1 MAQGKFSQPRNGKFS
16 SPRTDRSPAPKR
28 GSLREENTLPR
39 FSIDD
44 ALPPKKAPAPENEL
58 ESWMRQ
64 LNLED
69 ASEKTILPADPE
81 TSGEAPS
88 DNPAS
93 MPPVYN
99 QELRTPQPRYQPAA
113 FQEPEAEEEP
123 EPPAFGERFMDFV
136 DNHRIAILGSLCAAA
151 AVLIVSIILVIYF
164 SIGGTSEDP
173 YGNRILNNV
182 MVAGVNVGGMTRSEA
197 VSAVKR
203 ATSTTFTKQDMVVQF
218 SEETLTL
225 SPKKTGA
232 KLDVSA
238 AVGAAFAYGR
248 TGTQSEQERDYQAS
262 LTGNHTIGLLP
273 YLSLDK
279 EYISQTL
286 HEYAGKYAGQFTQSG
301 YTLEGEKPDL
311 SPEGFD
317 EDAPCQTL
325 VLTLGTPGFGLDIQE
340 LYAKIL
346 DAYSMNVFLVEVGD
360 VPENAEPDPLDLDA
374 IYDELYIAPVD
385 AAIDPDT
392 YEIVAGT
399 YGYGFDLE
407 NAKTLLAGCQYGDT
421 LRIPMAYIA
430 PAETESLLFRDVL
443 GSCET
448 PHTSN
453 ENRNT
458 NLRIVC
464 DTLNGMILEP
474 GETFSYNEALGQR
487 TEEKGYKK
495 APAYSGQDLVDSLG
509 GGICQGSSTLY
520 YCALLADMQIV
531 ERVNHGF
538 PASYIDLGMDATVSW
553 GSPDLKFKNTSDFP
567 VKIQAEVSGG
577 YMKMKILGTDTR
589 DYYVKMEYEVVGT
602 SEPETVYEEHKPGE
616 GYKDGQVLQS
626 GKSAVYV
633 KSYKLKYD
641 KETDQLI
648 SKEFETRSHYQSKNK
663 IVVRIVEDETVPTE
677 TQEPSSSG
685 TDSSSQST
693 ESSSTTQASEST
705 GQETTQG
712 SGGNDSGNGS
722 GSGSDSGSGSG
733 SGSGSDSG
741 SGSETG

>member
-1 MAQGKFSQPRNGKFS
+1 
-16 SPRTDRSPAPKR
+16 
-28 GSLREENTLPR
+28 
-39 FSIDD
+39 
-44 ALPPKKAPAPENEL
+44 
-58 ESWMRQ
+58 MRQ
-64 LNLED
+64 LNLNDAPEED
-69 ASEKTILPADPE
+69 HFPTEEEAPADA
-81 TSGEAPS
+81 APDFS
-88 DNPAS
+88 AS
-93 MPPVYN
+93 IPPVYN
-99 QELRTPQPRYQPAA
+99 QEIRSSRHPYVPSVP
-113 FQEPEAEEEP
+113 QEPEEWDDQGEDEPITFAERLM
-123 EPPAFGERFMDFV
+123 GFV
-136 DNHRIAILGSLCAAA
+136 DDHRKGVLVGLCAAA
-151 AVLIVSIILVIYF
+151 AVLLVSIVLVVFF
-164 SIGGTSEDP
+164 SVGGTTNDP

-197 VSAVKR
+197 VTAVKR
-203 ATSTTFTKQDMVVQF
+203 ATANTFTKQDMVVQF
-218 SEETLTL
+218 SEETLAL

-238 AVGAAFAYGR
+238 AVDAAFSYGR
-248 TGTQSEQERDYQAS
+248 TGTQSEQKKDFQDS

-273 YLSLDK
+273 YLELDK
-279 EYISQTL
+279 EYIQQEL
-286 HEYAGKYAGQFTQSG
+286 NEYAGKYAGEFTQSG

-311 SPEGFD
+311 SAESFD
-317 EDAPCQTL
+317 ENAPCQTL

-374 IYDELYIAPVD
+374 IYAELYVAPVD
-385 AAIDPDT
+385 SSIDPNT

-407 NAKTLLAGCQYGDT
+407 KAKALLAGCQYGDT
-421 LRIPMAYIA
+421 LRVSMEYIA
-430 PAETESLLFRDVL
+430 PAEAEDILFRDVL

-464 DTLNGMILEP
+464 QTLNGMILEP

-487 TEEKGYKK
+487 TAEKGYKM
-495 APAYSGQDLVDSLG
+495 APAYSGQDLKDSLG

-553 GSPDLKFKNTSDFP
+553 GSPDLKFKNTSEFP

-589 DYYVKMEYEVVGT
+589 DYYIKMEYEITGT
-602 SEPETVYEEHKPGE
+602 SEPETIYEEHREGE
-616 GYKDGQVLQS
+616 GYTDGQVLQS
-626 GKSAVYV
+626 GKSAIYV

-641 KETDQLI
+641 KETGKLL
-648 SKEFETRSHYQSKNK
+648 SKDFETRSHYQSKNE
-663 IVVRIVEDETVPTE
+663 IVVRIIKDETKPSETQPTE
-677 TQEPSSSG
+677 TTTEATESTTQAAESTTQATESTTQATES
-685 TDSSSQST
+685 TTQATESTTQATESTTQATESTSQAT
-693 ESSSTTQASEST
+693 ESSSQDD
-705 GQETTQG
+705 G
-712 SGGNDSGNGS
+712 SGT
-722 GSGSDSGSGSG
+722 
-733 SGSGSDSG
+733 
-741 SGSETG
+741 E

>member
-1 MAQGKFSQPRNGKFS
+1 
-16 SPRTDRSPAPKR
+16 
-28 GSLREENTLPR
+28 
-39 FSIDD
+39 
-44 ALPPKKAPAPENEL
+44 
-58 ESWMRQ
+58 MRQ
-64 LNLED
+64 LNLNDAPEED
-69 ASEKTILPADPE
+69 HFPTEEEAPADA
-81 TSGEAPS
+81 APDFS
-88 DNPAS
+88 AS
-93 MPPVYN
+93 IPPVYN
-99 QELRTPQPRYQPAA
+99 QEIRSSRHPYVPSVP
-113 FQEPEAEEEP
+113 QEPEEWDDQGEDEPITFAERLM
-123 EPPAFGERFMDFV
+123 GFV
-136 DNHRIAILGSLCAAA
+136 DDHRKGVLVGLCAAA
-151 AVLIVSIILVIYF
+151 AVLLVSIVLVVFF
-164 SIGGTSEDP
+164 SVRGTTNDP

-197 VSAVKR
+197 VTAVKR
-203 ATSTTFTKQDMVVQF
+203 ATANTFTKQDMVVQF
-218 SEETLTL
+218 SEETLAL

-238 AVGAAFAYGR
+238 AVDAAFSYGR
-248 TGTQSEQERDYQAS
+248 TGTQSEQKKDFQDS

-273 YLSLDK
+273 YLELDK
-279 EYISQTL
+279 EYIQQEL
-286 HEYAGKYAGQFTQSG
+286 NEYAGKYAGEFTQSG
-301 YTLEGEKPDL
+301 YTLEGEKPNL
-311 SPEGFD
+311 SAESFD
-317 EDAPCQTL
+317 ENAPCQTL

-374 IYDELYIAPVD
+374 IYAELYVAPVD
-385 AAIDPDT
+385 SSIDPNT

-407 NAKTLLAGCQYGDT
+407 KAKALLAGCQYGDT
-421 LRIPMAYIA
+421 LRVSMEYIA
-430 PAETESLLFRDVL
+430 PAEADNILFRDVL

-464 DTLNGMILEP
+464 QTLNGMILEP

-487 TEEKGYKK
+487 TAEKGYKT
-495 APAYSGQDLVDSLG
+495 APAYSGQDLKDSLG

-553 GSPDLKFKNTSDFP
+553 GSPDLKFKNTSEFP
-567 VKIQAEVSGG
+567 VKIQAEVSDG

-589 DYYVKMEYEVVGT
+589 DYYIKMEYEITGT
-602 SEPETVYEEHKPGE
+602 SEPETIYEEHRDGE
-616 GYKDGQVLQS
+616 GYTDGQVLQS

-641 KETDQLI
+641 KETGKLI
-648 SKEFETRSHYQSKNK
+648 SKDFETRSHYQSKK
-663 IVVRIVEDETVPTE
+663 EIVVRIVNNETTPTE
-677 TQEPSSSG
+677 TQNPSSES
-685 TDSSSQST
+685 TESTTQATESTTQATESTTQATESTTQATESTTQATESTTQATESTTQATESTTQATESTSQAT
-693 ESSSTTQASEST
+693 ESSSQDD
-705 GQETTQG
+705 G
-712 SGGNDSGNGS
+712 SGT
-722 GSGSDSGSGSG
+722 
-733 SGSGSDSG
+733 
-741 SGSETG
+741 E